1 MQATPLKPEDQLVF
15 IHILKTAGQSV
26 MQILEANFPEDKR
39 LFANS
44 GDIVN
49 LPRESLQSYQ
59 LILGHNYYPI
69 HELLGRKPLYLTFL
83 RDPVERTISH
93 YYHWQRPDAAGHK
106 FHEKVLS
113 QTLAEFVTDPMTRP
127 AVFNY
132 QTRWIAAED
141 VRGPAPMDGADLL
154 NTAKQRLEEFAFVGI
169 VEEFDRSISALVAQF
184 NWTPPASL
192 EKRNVDPLRD
202 QRSRFPDETIALIR
216 EATKWD
222 AELYEYARAL
232 FDRRYP
238 KTVDGSVEDVLAP
251 GGTGS

>member
-1 MQATPLKPEDQLVF
+1 MQTTPLKPEDQLVF

-26 MQILEANFPEDKR
+26 MQVLEANFPEDKR

-44 GDIVN
+44 ADIVK
-49 LPRESLQSYQ
+49 LPRESLQPYQ

-93 YYHWQRPDAAGHK
+93 YYHWQRPDSENHK
-106 FHEKVLS
+106 FHQKVLT
-113 QTLAEFVTDPMTRP
+113 QTLAEFVTDPQTRT

-132 QTRWIAAED
+132 QTRWIATDD
-141 VRGPAPMDGADLL
+141 VRRPARMNGADLL
-154 NTAKQRLEEFAFVGI
+154 NTAKQRLDEFAFVGI
-169 VEEFDRSISALVAQF
+169 VEEFDRSISALTAQF
-184 NWTPPASL
+184 DWPPPASL

-202 QRSRFPDETIALIR
+202 QRSQFPDETIALIR
-216 EATKWD
+216 EATQWD

-232 FDRRYP
+232 FERRYP
-238 KTVDGSVEDVLAP
+238 EAARVSGGDEPALP
-251 GGTGS
+251 GAAS